1 MKFGSRRL
9 GGLLLAGLHGT
20 THDYGSRS
28 QATHLCFWQRLP
40 PVGAWCPLLVDFGLP
55 ELLTQLLASLHVSRI
70 IQFAFLVKFSSHRLG
85 SLLLAGLHGATHGSY
100 SRSQATHLCFWQRLP
115 PVGAGAKSEPSGT
128 KPRTKY
134 LFDPLLSETSTFVAH
149 TNWNQGGTKWN
160 QARHQAFFPTTP
172 WAKPQL
178 LWLTQVGTK

>member
-55 ELLTQLLASLHVSRI
+55 ELPTQLLASLHVSRI
-70 IQFAFLVKFSSHRLG
+70 IQFAFLR
-85 SLLLAGLHGATHGSY
+85 
-100 SRSQATHLCFWQRLP
+100 
-115 PVGAGAKSEPSGT
+115 
-128 KPRTKY
+128 
-134 LFDPLLSETSTFVAH
+134 PLLSETSTSVAH
-149 TNWNQGGTKWN
+149 TNWNQGGTKWYQARIRNLDQCGTKWN
-160 QARHQAFFPTTP
+160 QARNQAFFRP
-172 WAKPQL
+172 L
-178 LWLTQVGTK
+178 LHETLIFVRTLSPIYITK